1 MNMALDTFN
10 FSYKSSTKNMEDNT
24 QTLKWVSTAVLK
36 LQQIKLLLKYQSD
49 EYNSTVLQI
58 NNVP

>member
-24 QTLKWVSTAVLK
+24 QTLKGVSTAVLK
-36 LQQIKLLLKYQSD
+36 LQQIKLLLK
-49 EYNSTVLQI
+49 
-58 NNVP
+58 